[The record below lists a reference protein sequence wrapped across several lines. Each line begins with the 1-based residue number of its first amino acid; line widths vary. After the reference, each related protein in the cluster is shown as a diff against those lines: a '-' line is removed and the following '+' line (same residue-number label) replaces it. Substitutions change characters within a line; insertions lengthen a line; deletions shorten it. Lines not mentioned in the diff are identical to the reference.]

1 MKGVEVKQKRAVKP
15 TWKAEEKIGFWLSQ
29 RERVMFRFFGKQRL
43 EKRVKEIE
51 EEIKKSK
58 KSQEVTQDTLDLEF
72 TI

>member
-1 MKGVEVKQKRAVKP
+1 MKQKRAVKP